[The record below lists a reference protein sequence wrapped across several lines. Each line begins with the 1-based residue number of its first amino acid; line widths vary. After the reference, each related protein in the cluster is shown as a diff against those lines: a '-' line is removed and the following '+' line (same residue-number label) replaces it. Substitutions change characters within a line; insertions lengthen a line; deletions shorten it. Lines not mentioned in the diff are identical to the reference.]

1 MTPTLFERNLRRAKQ
16 DLADFISENPHIE
29 INTCADLHD
38 YFDANVYVE
47 VFLTENGMNYDE
59 ANKTIELLENFIKEE
74 A

>member
-29 INTCADLHD
+29 INTFADLHD

-47 VFLTENGMNYDE
+47 VFLTE
-59 ANKTIELLENFIKEE
+59 TV
-74 A
+74 